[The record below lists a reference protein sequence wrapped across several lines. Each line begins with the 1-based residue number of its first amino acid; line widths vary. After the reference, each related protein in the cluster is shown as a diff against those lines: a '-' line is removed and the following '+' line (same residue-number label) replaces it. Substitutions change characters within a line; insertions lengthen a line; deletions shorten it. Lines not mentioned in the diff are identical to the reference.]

1 MTILSFFQASSIPVL
16 VKFCLDNEFAHF
28 NGNFAPLVSFRK
40 DKKVLRADFFVG
52 TLFRVLS
59 YIVVA
64 LLMELI

>member
-1 MTILSFFQASSIPVL
+1 M
-16 VKFCLDNEFAHF
+16 DNEFAHF